1 MDNLGILIPII
12 AMMIPLTAVAGRYV
26 VQPIVQALG
35 KLAERQPDAQNVAQ
49 LAGRLDAQQERL
61 ERIEQVLRRLEDA
74 QSFHRELGGDP
85 RGTSLPPG

>member
-12 AMMIPLTAVAGRYV
+12 ALMIPLTAVTGRYV

-49 LAGRLDAQQERL
+49 LAGRMDAQQERL

-85 RGTSLPPG
+85 AGTRLPG